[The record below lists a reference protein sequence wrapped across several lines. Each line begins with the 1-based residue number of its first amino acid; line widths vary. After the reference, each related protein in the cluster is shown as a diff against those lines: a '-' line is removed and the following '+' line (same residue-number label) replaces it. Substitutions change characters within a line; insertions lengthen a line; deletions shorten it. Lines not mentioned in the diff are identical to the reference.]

1 MPTMTHATADMPPT
15 EPREAAKAKERNQAN
30 WERAPC
36 TSLQKYIMAK
46 VGQAAWA
53 ALAAHMA
60 SDEAPSSAQRV
71 RADFVEGERVSCT
84 TRIKPAASAER
95 EKEESSREVAASP

>member
-1 MPTMTHATADMPPT
+1 
-15 EPREAAKAKERNQAN
+15 
-30 WERAPC
+30 
-36 TSLQKYIMAK
+36 MAK

-95 EKEESSREVAASP
+95 EKEESSREAAGRGRRAGEEGAVAGSEYPSAARCEGRNGRGKA